1 MTLAEI
7 YGKISGNGCNL
18 TDRLE
23 DLLTSDVFGTCRY
36 LEPNLLLIPFLSS
49 AKNLNNKPL
58 SIDFIVRDVFWNLWP
73 QINPINGKT
82 CEPDVIIGLV
92 DADENMHL
100 IMVECKLYSG
110 KSSFEGDIQ
119 NEMPTDQL
127 AKEYFALEFLSID
140 DLGWDIQNN
149 IVERKLVYITADT
162 GMPRL
167 DILDSITAY
176 KKVGGCEIFWTS
188 WRFLLKI
195 VDSIIENI
203 PATNKYNKTILEDL
217 ITLLKR
223 KRLTMFEGVSRIEIV
238 FKSMDFYLSGVVGNT
253 YKWEI
258 PDLMPENYEF
268 YRVH

>member
-1 MTLAEI
+1 LTLAEI
-7 YGKISGNGCNL
+7 YGKISSNGSNL
-18 TDRLE
+18 TDKLE

-36 LEPNLLLIPFLSS
+36 LEPNMLLIPFLSS
-49 AKNLNNKPL
+49 AKNLKNEFL
-58 SIDFIVRDVFWNLWP
+58 SVEFIVEDVFWNFWP

-82 CEPDVIIGLV
+82 CEPDVVIGLV

-100 IMVECKLYSG
+100 IMVESKLYSG

-127 AKEYFALEFLSID
+127 AKEYFALEFVSLD
-140 DLGWDIQNN
+140 DLGWDVQNS

-162 GMPRL
+162 EMPRL

-176 KKVGGCEIFWTS
+176 KKVGDSEIFWTS
-188 WRFLLKI
+188 WRFLPKL
-195 VDSIIENI
+195 VDSIIADI
-203 PATNKYNKTILEDL
+203 PATNKYNKMLLEDL

-223 KRLTMFEGVSRIEIV
+223 KQLTMFEGISRIETI
-238 FKSMDFYLSGVVGNT
+238 FKSMNFYRSGFVGNT

-258 PDLMPENYEF
+258 PDLMPENFEF